1 MRRAS
6 AFFLPL
12 VLCLLVCVGPQAPA
26 AHAAGTWLW
35 PVSGSLLRPFD
46 PPGSP
51 FGAGHRGIDIGA
63 PSGTTVVAPDPGT
76 VTFAGTVAGHLFVTL
91 AHGGELVSTY
101 SWLSGILVQQ
111 GDLVA
116 RGQPIA
122 ASGGCHPG
130 DVDPCLHLGVKLN
143 DAYVD
148 PLDYLS
154 PLDVTTLIRL
164 APL

>member
-1 MRRAS
+1 M
-6 AFFLPL
+6 LL
-12 VLCLLVCVGPQAPA
+12 VCLLVSWGPQVPA
-26 AHAAGTWLW
+26 AHAAGTWAW
-35 PVSGSLLRPFD
+35 PVSGPILRPFD

-51 FGAGHRGIDIGA
+51 YGSGHRGIDIGSPA
-63 PSGTTVVAPDPGT
+63 GTTVVAPETGT

-91 AHGGELVSTY
+91 AHGAGLSSTY
-101 SWLSGILVQQ
+101 SWLAGILVNE

-154 PLDVTTLIRL
+154 PLDVTSMIRL
-164 APL
+164 APV